1 MAFQNDFNNLIV
13 RTIWPP
19 KMEIVKI
26 VKISKCISVEKLE
39 YVIYKSQWKY
49 IIRCNVGVQTITE
62 IKCNDP

>member
-19 KMEIVKI
+19 KIEIVKR
-26 VKISKCISVEKLE
+26 SKCISVEKLE

-49 IIRCNVGVQTITE
+49 IFRCNVGVQTITE